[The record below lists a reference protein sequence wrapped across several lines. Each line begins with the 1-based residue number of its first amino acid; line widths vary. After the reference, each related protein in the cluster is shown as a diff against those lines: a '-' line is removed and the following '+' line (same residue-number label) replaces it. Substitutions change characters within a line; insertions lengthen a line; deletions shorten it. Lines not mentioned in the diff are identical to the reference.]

1 MARLTHSARV
11 RKKDR
16 SGVIDII
23 IKVFLFIVMMVIIG
37 KYAVIKAPSFW
48 VASFI
53 EIGLAFIT
61 FRIRP
66 YSQNRIIILFT
77 VALLI
82 PVILASNISGLRP
95 IVISPAV
102 FLVAAFV
109 IQTAYKLS
117 HRPKDIT
124 FLTNLSLN
132 LDFHAVFPSGL
143 SLDFEQVNHYVHKKK
158 QQTIL
163 ELYFKKHDGTWFS
176 IYQSDKMIAFNEIK
190 RQTQKSEKIIKGVHV
205 ILRQEIKQKSI
216 FAKKSRFL
224 YVEVKWNYNTINFIL
239 RSSGISSEDVEEILA
254 SMIK

>member
-1 MARLTHSARV
+1 MARLFNGAHVS
-11 RKKDR
+11 KKDR

-53 EIGLAFIT
+53 EIGLAFIA

-66 YSQNRIIILFT
+66 YSQNRIIILLAF
-77 VALLI
+77 ALLI
-82 PVILASNISGLRP
+82 PVILASNISVLMP

-109 IQTAYKLS
+109 IQTTYKLI

-124 FLTNLSLN
+124 FLTELSLN

-143 SLDFEQVNHYVHKKK
+143 SLEFEQVNYHVYKKK
-158 QQTIL
+158 YQTIL
-163 ELYFKKHDGTWFS
+163 ELYFKKYDGTWFS
-176 IYQSDKMIAFNEIK
+176 IFQSDKTIVFNEIK
-190 RQTQKSEKIIKGVHV
+190 RQTQKSEKIINNVHV
-205 ILRQEIKQKSI
+205 SLIQEIKQKPL
-216 FAKKSRFL
+216 FAKKPENL
-224 YVEVKWNYNTINFIL
+224 YVVAKWSYNTINFLL
-239 RSSGISSEDVEEILA
+239 RSGGVSSDDVEKILA